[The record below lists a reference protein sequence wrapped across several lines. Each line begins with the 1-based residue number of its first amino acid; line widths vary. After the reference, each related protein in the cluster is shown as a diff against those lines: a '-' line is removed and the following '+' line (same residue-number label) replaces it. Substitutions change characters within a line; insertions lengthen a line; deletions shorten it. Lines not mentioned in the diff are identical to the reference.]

1 MSTGTV
7 SPQHPAVPLR
17 HRLNIDAMTPA
28 QLTAYRA
35 AIAAS
40 MQVSDERG
48 YNYQAGIHGLPLPI
62 GCDIAHGR
70 PIFLPWHRAYL
81 YFFELTLRAQG
92 ADVTLPWWDWT
103 ADRAIPSAYSRA
115 RVDGKKNPLHSAKVD
130 PAALSQG
137 ARSGDVKAPN
147 TVRFP
152 GQAGSPPLPSA
163 ADVQQ
168 VLALGDFLDFTNQL
182 EQLHNDVHVW
192 VGGDRGH
199 MADIPFAAFDPIFW
213 AHHAMIDRIWR
224 LWQLRHPQAGVPAS
238 LLDEALPPFQM
249 TVRQTLD
256 AGALGYDYA
265 VQAADTTVTEG

>member
-7 SPQHPAVPLR
+7 SPQHPAVPVR
-17 HRLNIDAMTPA
+17 HRLNIDAMTPT
-28 QLTAYRA
+28 QLAAYRA

-48 YNYQAGIHGLPLPI
+48 YNFQAGIHGLPLPI

-70 PIFLPWHRAYL
+70 PLFLPWHRAYL

-103 ADRAIPSAYSRA
+103 ADRRIPTAYSRV
-115 RVDGKKNPLHSAKVD
+115 RVEGRKNPLHSAKVD
-130 PAALSQG
+130 PVALSQG

-163 ADVQQ
+163 DDVQQ
-168 VLALGDFLDFTNQL
+168 VLALGDFLDFTQQL

-192 VGGDRGH
+192 VGGDQGH
-199 MADIPFAAFDPIFW
+199 MSDIPFAAFDPIFW

-238 LLDEALPPFQM
+238 LLDEALPPFQI

-256 AGALGYDYA
+256 AAALGYDYA
-265 VQAADTTVTEG
+265 VQADGANVTEG

>member
-7 SPQHPAVPLR
+7 SPQHPAVPVR
-17 HRLNIDAMTPA
+17 HRLNVDAMTPT
-28 QLTAYRA
+28 QLAAYRA

-48 YNYQAGIHGLPLPI
+48 YNFQAGIHGLPLPI

-70 PIFLPWHRAYL
+70 PLFLPWHRAYL

-103 ADRAIPSAYSRA
+103 ADRRIPTAYSRV
-115 RVDGKKNPLHSAKVD
+115 RVEGRKNPLHSAKVD
-130 PAALSQG
+130 PVALSQG

-163 ADVQQ
+163 DDVQQ
-168 VLALGDFLDFTNQL
+168 VLALGDFLDFTQQL

-192 VGGDRGH
+192 VGGDQGH
-199 MADIPFAAFDPIFW
+199 MSDIPFAAFDPIFW

-238 LLDEALPPFQM
+238 LLDEALPPFQI

-256 AGALGYDYA
+256 AAALGYDYA
-265 VQAADTTVTEG
+265 VQADGANVTEG